1 MARSQSEM
9 AKEINWNTVQQAD
22 TYVYARTV
30 AQFGFIERHL
40 KRPPG

>member
-1 MARSQSEM
+1 MARSESDVTRD
-9 AKEINWNTVQQAD
+9 INWSTVQQAD

-40 KRPPG
+40 KKPLG